1 MSNKNSLSVCGLIL
15 GTITTM
21 GTTLLSPQP
30 SHAQLSPSTNAGA
43 LQDFQNRDNAD
54 TSRILNPFDLI
65 HRSRLGNNRDM
76 QEFSEEQRKN
86 INSAADEYRAKQRQ
100 ILQKQQAESSSDAV
114 APFPP
119 SANH

>member
-1 MSNKNSLSVCGLIL
+1 MSNKNSLSVYGLIL

-21 GTTLLSPQP
+21 GTTVLSPQP
-30 SHAQLSPSTNAGA
+30 SHAQVNPSTNAGA
-43 LQDFQNRDNAD
+43 LQDFQNRDNVD
-54 TSRILNPFDLI
+54 TSRIFNPLQLI

-100 ILQKQQAESSSDAV
+100 ILQKQQVESSSDAV